1 MPVNA
6 NERKGRRASHGIL
19 LWTSWILTGT
29 VASAIVVFPVF
40 SALFDTWYAPPRP
53 DWPKLVLMPFVAL
66 WMLAFAFNKLTG
78 VLLLICALG
87 VIASPKITIRAK
99 FITAALDVLCCL
111 ILWFWASTIHF

>member
-1 MPVNA
+1 
-6 NERKGRRASHGIL
+6 
-19 LWTSWILTGT
+19 
-29 VASAIVVFPVF
+29 
-40 SALFDTWYAPPRP
+40 
-53 DWPKLVLMPFVAL
+53 MPFVVL

-78 VLLLICALG
+78 ALLLICALG